1 LLLVV
6 CLAQFMVILD
16 VSIVNVAV
24 PSIERGLHFSTSDLQ
39 WIVNAYTIVF
49 AGFLMLG
56 GRCADLLGRRRVFLV
71 STALFAACSLACSL
85 ADSQSQLLVA
95 RALQGLAGAFMSPAT
110 LSLITSSLPEGPERN
125 RGVGMWGAMGGLGG
139 SSGVLLG
146 GILTQA
152 WGWPA
157 IFAVNVPLGL
167 AVVLLGMRVL
177 PRTRQSAEARHFD
190 AAGAVLVT
198 ASLVGFTY
206 GIVRSATLGW
216 GSAEV
221 LGALAGGATLL
232 AAFLFVEARV
242 ARSPLVPLP
251 VFRIGNLRAAN
262 LVMAL
267 LYAAVF
273 PLWYFLTLYMQ
284 QVLHLDALQTGLAF
298 LPMTLSIF
306 LASTLAPRLVA
317 AVGARRL
324 IAAGMAG
331 AAAGLALLTGLAPGG
346 SYFGSVFPGALL
358 VSVGMGCALVPT
370 TIVAVQGLPNR
381 LSGLGSG
388 LLNTARLMGGAIGLA
403 LLSTIAASQGGGHSV
418 GAHATES
425 AISEGFDLA
434 FGVAAAMCVAGAVL
448 ALARLGVAG
457 KGAKTEPHVVEQ
469 ALRAVEEA
477 PERVA
482 A

>member
-1 LLLVV
+1 
-6 CLAQFMVILD
+6 MVILD

-24 PSIERGLHFSTSDLQ
+24 PSIQRGLGFSPSGLQ
-39 WIVNAYTIVF
+39 WIVNAYTIAF

-71 STALFAACSLACSL
+71 STALFALCSLACAL
-85 ADSQSQLLVA
+85 ADSRSLLLGA

-110 LSLITSSLPEGPERN
+110 LSIITSSLPEGPERN

-146 GILTQA
+146 GILTQV

-157 IFAVNVPLGL
+157 IFAVNVPIGIGVVVLGL
-167 AVVLLGMRVL
+167 RTL
-177 PRTRQSAEARHFD
+177 PRMPASSSARHFD
-190 AAGAVLVT
+190 AAGAVLIT

-216 GSAEV
+216 DSPEV
-221 LGALAGGATLL
+221 WIALGAGVLLLGA
-232 AAFLFVEARV
+232 FGFVEARV

-251 VFRIGNLRAAN
+251 VLRIGHLRAAN
-262 LVMAL
+262 IVMAL

-273 PLWYFLTLYMQ
+273 PLWFFLTLYLQ
-284 QVLHLDALQTGLAF
+284 QVLRLDALETGIAF

-306 LASTLAPRLVA
+306 LASMLAPRLVA

-324 IAAGMAG
+324 IG
-331 AAAGLALLTGLAPGG
+331 AGLAMAGGGLLLLTGVADGG
-346 SYFGSVFPGALL
+346 SYLGSVFPGALL
-358 VSVGMGCALVPT
+358 ASIGMGCALVPT
-370 TIVAVQGLPNR
+370 TIIAVQGLPNK

-388 LLNTARLMGGAIGLA
+388 LLNTSRLMGGAIGLA
-403 LLSTIAASQGGGHSV
+403 VLSTIATGETQAHHAV
-418 GAHATES
+418 GVAGS
-425 AISEGFDLA
+425 AAALSDGFDLA
-434 FGVAAAMCVAGAVL
+434 FAVAGVMCFVGAGL
-448 ALARLGVAG
+448 AWARLGVAPG
-457 KGAKTEPHVVEQ
+457 HAPAQTAVVEH
-469 ALRAVEEA
+469 ALRAVEE
-477 PERVA
+477 EREKVA